1 MGYAV
6 VIIAVLL
13 IALILA
19 WKGSDI
25 GFYTITVLMMVF
37 GMLLLTLVCGWL
49 YYSFGGVLPAFG

>member
-13 IALILA
+13 IALVLA

-25 GFYTITVLMMVF
+25 GFYTITILMMVF
-37 GMLLLTLVCGWL
+37 GLLLLTLVCGWL
-49 YYSFGGVLPAFG
+49 YYSFGSALPAFG